1 MVPIEF
7 RHHMSRIGAITHS
20 SHREEA
26 VEPEVGDLEPPG
38 TTVRRVQG
46 VPLPS
51 TPTPGDGLD
60 HILWWHRAAPSPIWR
75 QGHDWT
81 LRGHRRD
88 KTASELDPAESMIS
102 NSPDEPS

>member
-1 MVPIEF
+1 MVPIQVEF

-46 VPLPS
+46 VPLPPEMAWITFYGGIERFPRLSGGGVTTGHSAVTVATKRRRSS
-51 TPTPGDGLD
+51 T
-60 HILWWHRAAPSPIWR
+60 
-75 QGHDWT
+75 
-81 LRGHRRD
+81 RR
-88 KTASELDPAESMIS
+88 
-102 NSPDEPS
+102 NR

>member
-1 MVPIEF
+1 
-7 RHHMSRIGAITHS
+7 MSRIGAITHS

-46 VPLPS
+46 VPLPPEMAWITFYGGIERFPRLS
-51 TPTPGDGLD
+51 GGRVTT
-60 HILWWHRAAPSPIWR
+60 
-75 QGHDWT
+75 GHSA
-81 LRGHRRD
+81 RGHRRD

-102 NSPDEPS
+102 TNPLR